1 MEEYEKIVA
10 EAQELAAENQRKI
23 DILLADMTRQ
33 ELRNTSTDAAA
44 LARMER
50 DLIGLVNGSR
60 IKRARDR
67 GILRTAAVMLHK
79 VRRQLLDDADRAARG
94 GLLCVVCAVL
104 PRAMQGEE
112 KASLSRRAGIE
123 GEVMYLR
130 PRVRAEESEVIE
142 GAQKLAEL
150 RRRVVLSPSN
160 LALFCGF

>member
-1 MEEYEKIVA
+1 MIV
-10 EAQELAAENQRKI
+10 
-23 DILLADMTRQ
+23 
-33 ELRNTSTDAAA
+33 
-44 LARMER
+44 
-50 DLIGLVNGSR
+50 
-60 IKRARDR
+60 
-67 GILRTAAVMLHK
+67 
-79 VRRQLLDDADRAARG
+79 
-94 GLLCVVCAVL
+94 

>member
-1 MEEYEKIVA
+1 MRRYVVVVLPFVPVTPTTVMRPA
-10 EAQELAAENQRKI
+10 GSPYHLAASF
-23 DILLADMTRQ
+23 AAASCASG
-33 ELRNTSTDAAA
+33 TSTQ
-44 LARMER
+44 
-50 DLIGLVNGSR
+50 GTPS
-60 IKRARDR
+60 
-67 GILRTAAVMLHK
+67 
-79 VRRQLLDDADRAARG
+79 
-94 GLLCVVCAVL
+94 
-104 PRAMQGEE
+104 MQSEE

>member
-1 MEEYEKIVA
+1 M
-10 EAQELAAENQRKI
+10 
-23 DILLADMTRQ
+23 
-33 ELRNTSTDAAA
+33 LRAKNEDAAQHRISKTWQCQ
-44 LARMER
+44 LRR
-50 DLIGLVNGSR
+50 D
-60 IKRARDR
+60 
-67 GILRTAAVMLHK
+67 
-79 VRRQLLDDADRAARG
+79 ARG